1 MNIFRSTEI
10 FPNDFER
17 KEQLEGDAGIM
28 LTSLDGLVFDYIKE
42 FAQIDESKISLPP
55 YNVDLKKSNK
65 FLAEESIEMIRSI
78 RYLHGLG
85 SEEISKLASE
95 LTEKCLFSQVQALI
109 YCVKEKAGYRI
120 IHTYL
125 QCCIISWRATI

>member
-10 FPNDFER
+10 SPNDFER
-17 KEQLEGDAGIM
+17 KAQLEEDARIM
-28 LTSLDGLVFDYIKE
+28 LMSLDGLVSDYIKE
-42 FAQIDESKISLPP
+42 FVQIDVSKISLPP

-85 SEEISKLASE
+85 SEEISKLSSE
-95 LTEKCLFSQVQALI
+95 LTEKSPLNDNSSDHV
-109 YCVKEKAGYRI
+109 
-120 IHTYL
+120 
-125 QCCIISWRATI
+125 